1 MGFAKNLSR
10 EQIAFA
16 AVATI
21 APILLCGFMFGL
33 DIPLASAK
41 FWSMPKGDMAAMTVA
56 YEAYIRQPWTF
67 PITMVSGLTPQ
78 PVSIVFS
85 DSIPWLSVLL
95 KASGLG
101 PWFNPLGV
109 FLMLSY
115 PLQTWSMIA
124 LLRSLGVKGRLPLLL
139 GGLLALVYPTWIAR
153 QFGHIALCGHW
164 LILFTLALSVSS
176 IRLGLTWKRVR
187 GFTALAALA
196 VGIHAYHLVPVG
208 AAFGATLLSELLQ
221 RRDGAWTRVPIAAG
235 AVLAAVI
242 IPAWLLGYNQGS
254 TFSGGAAVLGY
265 YAMNVLGPIWPEAS
279 KLFGQEWNGGWFL
292 KTMDPTGGQSFEGF
306 QFMGVGP
313 LLLVATMLGLAIRD
327 RVGGRRPEA
336 GFWARWTPMILAMSA
351 LAVWAV
357 GWTVY
362 VHNTLL
368 FNVPKPS
375 GKIADYVS
383 VYRAYGRF
391 FWAPGYLLMA
401 LAIAAVS
408 RLPARV
414 GLSLLGVALAV
425 QAYDTSELRRGVKST
440 WVAPDPLDMP
450 AAFAASPAIKGRP
463 WVFRPTYFCSTSHVD
478 LRTIGQM
485 VLIAER
491 TGGVTN
497 TFGTARSNDAACDV
511 VPPDLTLDAAPGDRR
526 ITVVMANGQV
536 EGGFLEPI
544 AQRGDCYRFTRGA
557 ICGRDLAGIAGL
569 QPVTPGELAAGREP
583 VSSLHL
589 DQPPKSPALISGW
602 ADLDPGGKAIWTV
615 ASKALFTLNAPPQIG
630 PNGFYVD
637 IVALGFSDE
646 PLRPQSVTLYA
657 EGRRLET
664 KAIEP
669 GAFATYRFKAPADV
683 AKPGQPVRFML
694 DLPDARVSKID
705 PRQLGVGVQ
714 EIRIVQ

>member
-1 MGFAKNLSR
+1 MRFAKNLSR
-10 EQIAFA
+10 EQVVFA

-67 PITMVSGLTPQ
+67 PITMVSGLTPE

-115 PLQTWSMIA
+115 PLQTWSMVA
-124 LLRSLGVKGRLPLLL
+124 LLRSLGVQGRLPLLL

-176 IRLGLTWKRVR
+176 ARLGLTWKRVG
-187 GFTALAALA
+187 GFVALAALA

-208 AAFGATLLSELLQ
+208 AAFGAALLSELLQ
-221 RRDGAWTRVPIAAG
+221 RRNGAWTRAPVAAA

-242 IPAWLLGYNQGS
+242 IPAYLLGYTQGATS
-254 TFSGGAAVLGY
+254 SGGAAVLGY

-279 KLFGQEWNGGWFL
+279 KLFGQEWNGAWFL

-313 LLLVATMLGLAIRD
+313 LLLVAVAMGLLLRD
-327 RVGGRRPEA
+327 LLRGCRPET
-336 GFWARWTPMILAMSA
+336 GVWMRWAPMALAMTA

-357 GWTVY
+357 GWNVY
-362 VHNTLL
+362 VHNRLMIE
-368 FNVPKPS
+368 FPKPS
-375 GKIADYVS
+375 GKIADAIS

-401 LAIAAVS
+401 LAIAWIS
-408 RLPARV
+408 RLPARAS
-414 GLSLLGVALAV
+414 LSLLGVALAV
-425 QAYDTSELRRGVKST
+425 QAYDTSELRRGVRST
-440 WVAPDPLDMP
+440 WEAPDPLDMP
-450 AAFAASPAIKGRP
+450 AAFASSPAIRGRQ
-463 WVFRPTYFCSTSHVD
+463 WVFRPTYFCSPTHVD
-478 LRTIGQM
+478 LRTIAQM

-491 TGGVTN
+491 TGGTTN

-526 ITVVMANGQV
+526 ITIVMANGQV
-536 EGGFLEPI
+536 EGGFLEPV
-544 AQRGDCYRFTRGA
+544 AQRGDCYRFIRGA
-557 ICGRDLAGIAGL
+557 ICGRDLAGIEGL
-569 QPVTPGELAAGREP
+569 QPVAPGELAAGRTA
-583 VSSLHL
+583 VSSLRL
-589 DQPPKSPALISGW
+589 DQPPKSPSLVSGW
-602 ADLDPGGKAIWTV
+602 AELDPGGKAIWTV
-615 ASKALFTLNAPPQIG
+615 GPKTLFTLNAPSTIG
-630 PNGFYVD
+630 PKGFYLDV
-637 IVALGFSDE
+637 VAVGFSDA
-646 PLRPQSVTLYA
+646 PLRPQRVTLHV

-669 GAFATYRFKAPADV
+669 GDFATYRFKVPADA
-683 AKPGQPVRFML
+683 AKPGQALRFMF
-694 DLPDARVSKID
+694 DLPDARTSKID
-705 PRQLGVGVQ
+705 PRQLGIGVQ
-714 EIRIVQ
+714 EMKILQ